1 MNNKITSI
9 IKQQPKLTG
18 QIGNTIIYVDP
29 DLEDKKIDIVENGVY
44 TLRANEGYD
53 GLNSVEVTA
62 EVEPI
67 LQNKTIEITEN
78 GTTTITVD
86 ENFDGLS
93 SVNIVTNVLQEGD
106 TQSSLFIVNE
116 WAEDGYIKKMTVLDS
131 VPAYAFASYNKS
143 HSNVVVKSLE
153 EVIFEKNVSTID
165 EKAFLYSNVKKI
177 DATFVENLWSQTFG
191 YSQLESVSL
200 PNIKKIGNAG
210 AGGGAF
216 YNCLNLKGAWIGSTV
231 ETSGNQKLSE
241 YTFNKCS
248 NIKKMYIDLP
258 RATVEGLSGYA
269 KAFSY
274 GSVTTDVIVC
284 SDDEDF
290 ITCEQFNIIDWSTYT
305 E

>member
-116 WAEDGYIKKMTVLDS
+116 WAEDGYIKK
-131 VPAYAFASYNKS
+131 
-143 HSNVVVKSLE
+143 
-153 EVIFEKNVSTID
+153 
-165 EKAFLYSNVKKI
+165 
-177 DATFVENLWSQTFG
+177 
-191 YSQLESVSL
+191 
-200 PNIKKIGNAG
+200 
-210 AGGGAF
+210 
-216 YNCLNLKGAWIGSTV
+216 
-231 ETSGNQKLSE
+231 
-241 YTFNKCS
+241 
-248 NIKKMYIDLP
+248 
-258 RATVEGLSGYA
+258 
-269 KAFSY
+269 
-274 GSVTTDVIVC
+274 
-284 SDDEDF
+284 
-290 ITCEQFNIIDWSTYT
+290 
-305 E
+305 